1 MRHLAFTLAL
11 SLAALAADV
20 HPAAAQQG
28 AYRFAI
34 ANAGDSTFTFS
45 TVRDDWVKRG
55 MEGIVV
61 DPSRHDVLI
70 ARYVV
75 TRVAGDS
82 AVALVTGQTMRLTT
96 DLVALL
102 ERPSRPW
109 YLRAT
114 FWIGG
119 VLGAVVGV
127 VASR

>member
-1 MRHLAFTLAL
+1 MRQLAFTLAL
-11 SLAALAADV
+11 SLVVLAAGV
-20 HPAAAQQG
+20 RPTAAQQG

-34 ANAGDSTFTFS
+34 ASAGDSTFTIS
-45 TVRDDWVKRG
+45 TARDDWVKRG

-61 DPSRHDVLI
+61 DPSRHDALI